1 MNSHYLILS
10 NRKRLVVI
18 EKEGGVEIATVG
30 IDGDIEYYLCRIDKA
45 GIQVYTSSGDATWNL
60 TEGLK
65 ES

>member
-1 MNSHYLILS
+1 MNNHYLILS

-18 EKEGGVEIATVG
+18 EQERGISIATVG
-30 IDGDIEYYLCRIDKA
+30 IDGDIEYYLCRIDSN
-45 GIQVYTSSGDATWNL
+45 GIQVYTNSGDAVLYL

>member
-18 EKEGGVEIATVG
+18 EQEREISIATVG
-30 IDGDIEYYLCRIDKA
+30 IDGDIEYYLCRIDSN
-45 GIQVYTSSGDATWNL
+45 GIQVYTNSGDAAWNL